1 MFAAE
6 ASDTLPK
13 PSDLLPV
20 FSCMLHRRLLALS
33 LTALVFAPATSF
45 AASATQDAYD
55 DTDDVVVQDETDT
68 GSDDTTTPSNDTA
81 DASPSTTSNS
91 SLPFTGLEAGLIAA
105 AGLGLAGTGIALRR
119 AAREQ

>member
-1 MFAAE
+1 
-6 ASDTLPK
+6 
-13 PSDLLPV
+13 
-20 FSCMLHRRLLALS
+20 MLHRRLLVLS

-55 DTDDVVVQDETDT
+55 ETDDVVVQDETDS
-68 GSDDTTTPSNDTA
+68 GSEPAPTA
-81 DASPSTTSNS
+81 TASPAATSAS

-105 AGLGLAGTGIALRR
+105 AGLGLAGTGLVLRR

>member
-1 MFAAE
+1 
-6 ASDTLPK
+6 
-13 PSDLLPV
+13 
-20 FSCMLHRRLLALS
+20 MLHRRLFALT

-55 DTDDVVVQDETDT
+55 DNDEVVVSDETDT
-68 GSDDTTTPSNDTA
+68 GSDDTSPTDTA
-81 DASPSTTSNS
+81 DASPTATSTS

-105 AGLGLAGTGIALRR
+105 AGLGLAGTGVALRR

>member
-1 MFAAE
+1 
-6 ASDTLPK
+6 
-13 PSDLLPV
+13 
-20 FSCMLHRRLLALS
+20 MLHSRLLALA

-45 AASATQDAYD
+45 AASATQDAYGEE
-55 DTDDVVVQDETDT
+55 DDVVVSDETT
-68 GSDDTTTPSNDTA
+68 GEDTTPTATA

-105 AGLGLAGTGIALRR
+105 AGLGLAGTGVALRR